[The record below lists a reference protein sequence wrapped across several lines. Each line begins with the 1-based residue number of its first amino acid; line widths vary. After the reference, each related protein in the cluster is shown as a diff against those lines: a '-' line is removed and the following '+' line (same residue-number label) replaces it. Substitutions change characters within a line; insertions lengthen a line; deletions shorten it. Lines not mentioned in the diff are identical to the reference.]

1 MNSMT
6 ESTLRRIV
14 PRLLALAGALLVACI
29 ACAPA
34 QAANVFSPGQTVGN
48 ANQFGFA
55 VGIAVRADGQVLVAD
70 SDFSAGRKVLRF
82 DTTNALQNTASIS
95 DTSAGAG
102 ISCVTATGGTDFIV
116 DSPWDRP
123 IRKYDEGGTEIGWVD
138 GQSMWFGDGYNGNPG
153 PGATRC
159 IVRSGDYLFAISDR
173 GSESIIPSLSRWNVS
188 DLTLGPGRADRA
200 LPAGLTGLAADLVLC
215 DPPYATP
222 AKAIGDL
229 LADLA
234 AVAAIAPGATV
245 ALERP
250 TRDPWQWPE
259 GFHEEWDR
267 RHGDT
272 RLRFARRVDAP

>member
-1 MNSMT
+1 MT
-6 ESTLRRIV
+6 RVIAGSRAGRRLAV
-14 PRLLALAGALLVACI
+14 PRGPVRPSTARVRGALLTSLDAHGRI
-29 ACAPA
+29 AGAVVLDLFAGSGALGIEALSRGAARAVLVDASAPA
-34 QAANVFSPGQTVGN
+34 CTAIRANLDALGLAGEV
-48 ANQFGFA
+48 
-55 VGIAVRADGQVLVAD
+55 VRANLLGAAGLAG
-70 SDFSAGRKVLRF
+70 SGSAG
-82 DTTNALQNTASIS
+82 SG
-95 DTSAGAG
+95 SAGSGAAG
-102 ISCVTATGGTDFIV
+102 SAG
-116 DSPWDRP
+116 S
-123 IRKYDEGGTEIGWVD
+123 
-138 GQSMWFGDGYNGNPG
+138 
-153 PGATRC
+153 GA
-159 IVRSGDYLFAISDR
+159 A
-173 GSESIIPSLSRWNVS
+173 GSAGS
-188 DLTLGPGRADRA
+188 GRADRA

>member
-1 MNSMT
+1 MT
-6 ESTLRRIV
+6 RVIAGSRAGRRLAV
-14 PRLLALAGALLVACI
+14 PRGPVRPSTARVRGALLTSLDAHGRI
-29 ACAPA
+29 AGAVVLDLFAGSGALGIEALSRGAARAVLVDASAPA
-34 QAANVFSPGQTVGN
+34 CTAIRANLDALGLAGEV
-48 ANQFGFA
+48 
-55 VGIAVRADGQVLVAD
+55 VRANLLGAAGLAG
-70 SDFSAGRKVLRF
+70 SGSAGSG
-82 DTTNALQNTASIS
+82 AAGSGA
-95 DTSAGAG
+95 AGA
-102 ISCVTATGGTDFIV
+102 A
-116 DSPWDRP
+116 
-123 IRKYDEGGTEIGWVD
+123 
-138 GQSMWFGDGYNGNPG
+138 
-153 PGATRC
+153 
-159 IVRSGDYLFAISDR
+159 
-173 GSESIIPSLSRWNVS
+173 
-188 DLTLGPGRADRA
+188 GPGRADRA

>member
-1 MNSMT
+1 MT
-6 ESTLRRIV
+6 RVIAGSRAGRRLAV
-14 PRLLALAGALLVACI
+14 PRGPVRPSTARVRGALLTSLDAHGRI
-29 ACAPA
+29 AGAVVLDLFAGSGALGIEALSRGAARAVLVDASAPA
-34 QAANVFSPGQTVGN
+34 CTAIRANLDALGLAGEV
-48 ANQFGFA
+48 
-55 VGIAVRADGQVLVAD
+55 VRANLLGAAG
-70 SDFSAGRKVLRF
+70 SAG
-82 DTTNALQNTASIS
+82 SG
-95 DTSAGAG
+95 SAGSGAAG
-102 ISCVTATGGTDFIV
+102 SAG
-116 DSPWDRP
+116 
-123 IRKYDEGGTEIGWVD
+123 
-138 GQSMWFGDGYNGNPG
+138 
-153 PGATRC
+153 
-159 IVRSGDYLFAISDR
+159 SGSA
-173 GSESIIPSLSRWNVS
+173 GS
-188 DLTLGPGRADRA
+188 GRADRA